1 MLFSGLRMF
10 SLAIYKEYKKKHF
23 FLLNFGGVQIK
34 LELLINYVILQY

>member
-1 MLFSGLRMF
+1 MLFSGLGMF
-10 SLAIYKEYKKKHF
+10 SLALYKEYEKNHF